1 MSCCESVLLSVSLTP
16 DISHITAH
24 TLILPAAAAAL
35 NTNTSRVSA
44 DPATCLAVAVG
55 AEYPV
60 AFVSPSA

>member
-1 MSCCESVLLSVSLTP
+1 MAPATINNWLFT
-16 DISHITAH
+16 TK
-24 TLILPAAAAAL
+24 PAAAAAL

-60 AFVSPSA
+60 AFVSPST